1 MMKILIGL
9 VLVCLDLPLVFETT
23 IMGSDLIILV
33 DMFPDVAGFILMIF
47 GHRELSYE
55 NDFFYKNIK
64 FSLWCATVAAMIFVM
79 DLVGITASTQGIQA
93 MLMKLLLAVLEP
105 ICLFRIVR
113 GIRQVGKDYGVN
125 VKGKLMLWVWIG
137 YTVITTASIFL
148 ATYEPGDPLVLLQAA
163 LSFAYVALF
172 YRFRNLYEEIR
183 PELPEEEEP
192 SEEE

>member
-1 MMKILIGL
+1 
-9 VLVCLDLPLVFETT
+9 
-23 IMGSDLIILV
+23 
-33 DMFPDVAGFILMIF
+33 
-47 GHRELSYE
+47 
-55 NDFFYKNIK
+55 
-64 FSLWCATVAAMIFVM
+64 
-79 DLVGITASTQGIQA
+79 
-93 MLMKLLLAVLEP
+93 MKLLLAVLEP

-163 LSFAYVALF
+163 LSFAYVGLF